1 MNNTTPREHPLILIV
16 AALQILLI
24 VFTLTYQLLLLP
36 FPLLP
41 PQMLSNVLPP
51 VLLIVFMLA
60 VGPKTPR
67 GIILIPITVLIVF
80 RGAGI
85 LNMIRILVMTS
96 GVSTFIPH
104 FMVLRILS
112 SLMHILFFA
121 FIAAAILV
129 KAKKGLWLYILAGI
143 AFFMGTV
150 PILIETALLHGL
162 PYGNVFMGTF
172 YLFSYLAYT
181 GGSVLLLCLLYH
193 ALAKASVPMQAKP
206 RYCYRCGESTAHGNT
221 RCTRCGDPL
230 LSSA

>member
-16 AALQILLI
+16 AMLQIFLI
-24 VFTLTYQLLLLP
+24 VLTLFYQLFLSP
-36 FPLLP
+36 FSLFS
-41 PQMLSNVLPP
+41 PQTLINVLPP
-51 VLLIVFMLA
+51 V
-60 VGPKTPR
+60 
-67 GIILIPITVLIVF
+67 VLIVF
-80 RGAGI
+80 ILASGPRTPRAIVLIPIAFLVFFRSFGV
-85 LNMIRILVMTS
+85 LNMIRMLTMTS
-96 GVSTFIPH
+96 GISTFIPH

-112 SLMHILFFA
+112 SIMHILFFA
-121 FIAAAILV
+121 LISASILV
-129 KAKKGLWLYILAGI
+129 QAKKELWLYVLAGI
-143 AFFMGTV
+143 AFCMGTV
-150 PILIETALLHGL
+150 PILIETALFHGL